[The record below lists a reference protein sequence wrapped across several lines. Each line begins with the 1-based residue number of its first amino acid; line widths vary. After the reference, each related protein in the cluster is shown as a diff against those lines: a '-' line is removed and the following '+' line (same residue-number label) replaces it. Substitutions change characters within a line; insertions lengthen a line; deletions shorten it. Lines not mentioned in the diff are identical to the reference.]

1 MVIILTGPLSTVVLF
16 VCGLPEINMKIV
28 WLTVGSVSQL
38 LVHRLAEAPQIG
50 FSEFLILWIYMQDF
64 VYMYK
69 YTFFVCGK
77 SYIYFSLHFLRVY
90 KLVKC

>member
-50 FSEFLILWIYMQDF
+50 FREFLILWIYMQEF

-69 YTFFVCGK
+69 YTFLCVGNLI
-77 SYIYFSLHFLRVY
+77 YIFHYVF
-90 KLVKC
+90 